1 MIALASILYGSV
13 MAFTQ
18 TNVRLVAGYSSVAQL
33 GFITA
38 GIFALS
44 ADGSD
49 GAILQMVNHGLVAA
63 PMFVIIA
70 LLAERAGTED
80 LTRMGGMATRAPALA
95 ALFLISPWRRWR
107 CPAPPTSSV
116 SSTS

>member
-1 MIALASILYGSV
+1 MLPLFPAATVQFQEVILVIALASILYGSV

-44 ADGSD
+44 ADAS
-49 GAILQMVNHGLVAA
+49 
-63 PMFVIIA
+63 
-70 LLAERAGTED
+70 RA
-80 LTRMGGMATRAPALA
+80 
-95 ALFLISPWRRWR
+95 
-107 CPAPPTSSV
+107 V
-116 SSTS
+116 SGFRFQRHSMSFRIDVWS